1 MPIKSTELLFIAL
14 FLRSLK
20 IGGRCASIVPVGVVN
35 NTNEKAYTI
44 IRKELVENQRL
55 RAIIYMP
62 SGVFKPYSGVQTA
75 ILSLIK
81 QKTAVP
87 IRYGFTIWKPT
98 DFLLTTRETR

>member
-1 MPIKSTELLFIAL
+1 MAL

-55 RAIIYMP
+55 RAIIYLS
-62 SGVFKPYSGVQTA
+62 SGVFKLYSGVQTA
-75 ILSLIK
+75 IIIFDKTENCGTDKVWLYSISLNK
-81 QKTAVP
+81 YQKKEIGT
-87 IRYGFTIWKPT
+87 YGR
-98 DFLLTTRETR
+98 D